1 MKMMKAWA
9 AALVLL
15 ALPAAAGSAR
25 ATEQVR
31 YKSGKTWTLA
41 FEADTLGRPPAHTVV
56 RGGAWSVEADST
68 APGGRVLRQ
77 SEDDDGVAFHWIQF
91 ERPFLENVRVSVQF
105 RIKSGEIDPTA
116 GIVFQSDAKG
126 RNGYLVR
133 VSGQSNEAAFHYL
146 LYGKRRDIRFAKI
159 PALDPGAWH
168 TLAIERIGAR
178 LSVTYDGSVV
188 LEAREERYARGIMGL
203 WTEDDTVVDF
213 ANLQVGVP

>member
-1 MKMMKAWA
+1 MNTLKAGA
-9 AALVLL
+9 TALVLL
-15 ALPAAAGSAR
+15 ALAALPGPAR
-25 ATEQVR
+25 AAEQVK
-31 YKSGKTWTLA
+31 YKPGKTWNLT
-41 FEADTLGRPPAHTVV
+41 FEADTLGRPPAHSVV
-56 RGGAWSVEADST
+56 HGGVWSVEADST

-91 ERPFLENVRVSVQF
+91 QRPYLEDVRVSVQF

-133 VSGQSNEAAFHYL
+133 VTGKSDEAVFHYIL
-146 LYGKRRDIRFAKI
+146 LGKRRDIRFAKI
-159 PALDPGAWH
+159 QAPDPGAWH
-168 TLAIERIGAR
+168 TLVVERVGAR
-178 LSVTYDGSVV
+178 LSVTYDGAVV
-188 LEAREERYARGIMGL
+188 LNAREERYARGIMGL